1 MIMIQVHEFYVLK
14 NQLSLSFLKKMIEI
28 IMNVN
33 ICKISEDINN
43 WKWYAVFN
51 TCKTHMAFKK
61 KELNLVLSEVFV
73 IEGNHHLHKF
83 LKSNVC

>member
-1 MIMIQVHEFYVLK
+1 MQFSTLVKLTW
-14 NQLSLSFLKKMIEI
+14 LSQ
-28 IMNVN
+28 
-33 ICKISEDINN
+33 
-43 WKWYAVFN
+43 
-51 TCKTHMAFKK
+51 K